1 MALRRSLTET
11 LVTGRS
17 IERPT
22 QTPAS
27 TRRTNDTMSFRIKGT
42 LAALS
47 TLYFLAAPSFAQ
59 VDCQQGCTPGY
70 WKTHPESW
78 DGIGDDFTQTI
89 FSFLSFNGV
98 MGVTPQQSGFPDS
111 LTLIE
116 ASALQGGDRNALSRH
131 AAAGLPSADA
141 LACYSYTVAEVIG
154 IYRDGIGVDPGVL
167 SIEQAKN
174 LLDTA
179 NNLGTCPLPSR
190 VSTFC
195 FGEEGACPC
204 GNTSLVGGCANS
216 TGNGG
221 VLDAVSGSASVVA
234 DDLVLAA
241 SNLPVGNFA
250 IFIAAEGHKATPFLD
265 GNLCVG
271 GLTYKTV
278 RHSAPTVV
286 PPSGVLTLGPGI
298 VATSNS
304 NTIGLP
310 AIVGIDAGESWFFQT
325 YYRDPS
331 GPCGTQANL
340 TNAVAVTFY

>member
-1 MALRRSLTET
+1 M
-11 LVTGRS
+11 
-17 IERPT
+17 
-22 QTPAS
+22 TP
-27 TRRTNDTMSFRIKGT
+27 RIKRT
-42 LAALS
+42 LAALA
-47 TLYFLAAPSFAQ
+47 TIGFLSAPSIAQ

-78 DGIGDDFTQTI
+78 DGIGDDYTQTI
-89 FSFLSFNGV
+89 FTFLSFNGI
-98 MGVTPQQSGFPDS
+98 MGVTQQQSGFPDS
-111 LTLIE
+111 MTLIQ
-116 ASALQGGDRNALSRH
+116 AAALQGGDRSALTRH

-141 LACYSYTVAEVIG
+141 LACYSYTVAEVIA
-154 IYRDGIGVDPGVL
+154 IYRDGIGVAPGAL
-167 SIEQAKN
+167 SVEQAKD
-174 LLDTA
+174 LLDGA

-195 FGEEGACPC
+195 FGEAGACPC
-204 GNTSLVGGCANS
+204 GNTSTSGGCANS
-216 TGNGG
+216 TGNGST
-221 VLDAVSGSASVVA
+221 LDAVSGSASVVA

-241 SNLPVGNFA
+241 TNLPVGSFA
-250 IFIAAEGHKATPFLD
+250 IFIAAEGHKAAPFLD

-278 RHSAPTVV
+278 RHSIPTVA
-286 PPSGVLTLGPGI
+286 PASGTLTLGPGI

-325 YYRDPS
+325 YYRDAS

-340 TNAVAVTFY
+340 TNAVAVSFY

>member
-1 MALRRSLTET
+1 M
-11 LVTGRS
+11 
-17 IERPT
+17 
-22 QTPAS
+22 S
-27 TRRTNDTMSFRIKGT
+27 TRIQAALAT
-42 LAALS
+42 LATICSFAL
-47 TLYFLAAPSFAQ
+47 PSSAQ

-89 FSFLSFNGV
+89 FTFLSFNGV

-111 LTLIE
+111 MTLIE
-116 ASALQGGDRNALSRH
+116 AAGLQGGDRSALSRH

-141 LACYSYTVAEVIG
+141 LACYSYTVAEVIA
-154 IYRDGIGVDPGVL
+154 IYRDGIGADPGAL

-190 VSTFC
+190 VSKFC
-195 FGEEGACPC
+195 FGEVGACPC
-204 GNTSLVGGCANS
+204 GNSSTSGGCANS

-221 VLDAVSGSASVVA
+221 LLDVVSGSASVIA
-234 DDLVLAA
+234 DDLVFSA

-250 IFIAAEGHKATPFLD
+250 IFIAAEGHKAAPFLD

-278 RHSAPTVV
+278 RYNVPTIV
-286 PPSGVLTLGPGI
+286 PPSGTLTLGPGV
-298 VATSNS
+298 VALSNS

-325 YYRDPS
+325 YYRDTT